1 MPKNRKSSGKELKA
15 YLLTRFF
22 SVLAIVSMVELI
34 VVALTDKFLI
44 PVLVTITKYDTVIQ
58 VNGAEGLFM
67 VVFVLLATAVVNKI
81 FPALNASPAAVN
93 DFLEKLLIRRGFVV
107 DNVQDATETIH
118 ALSNNPNIIWPLI
131 GSLLLVALILLL
143 PYIVGGIIF
152 SISVAKEIK
161 RIDREREIERRKD
174 EERRYL
180 MISNIV
186 HDLKTPMTTVYGYA
200 KALNDGIVPDAK
212 KPEYLDAIMAKSD
225 RMNEVVAM
233 LLDYVKLDS
242 EGFTIKRA
250 RIDLC
255 ELVRSCCAFCY
266 TDIESAGD
274 EIDIDI
280 PEKPLYISAD
290 NVQLSRVITNLIT
303 NAIRHNDSGIKIKV
317 SITCENYETADDV
330 KVFVADTGNEIPSP
344 LNEQIFEP
352 FVTGDESR
360 SSGAGTGLGLP
371 LSVRIC
377 EMHDFSLKL
386 AQSPEI
392 KRYHLGEEYKKAFV
406 ISM

>member
-1 MPKNRKSSGKELKA
+1 MAKNQKSRGKELKA

-22 SVLAIVSMVELI
+22 LVLAIVSMVELI
-34 VVALTDKFLI
+34 VVGLTDKFLI
-44 PVLVTITKYDTVIQ
+44 PVLVTFTKYDQVIQ

-67 VVFVLLATAVVNKI
+67 VVFVLLATFIVNKI

-93 DFLEKLLIRRGFVV
+93 EFLEKLLIRRGFVV
-107 DNVQDATETIH
+107 DNVQDATETLH
-118 ALSNNPNIIWPLI
+118 ALSNNPTIIWPLI
-131 GSLLLVALILLL
+131 GSLLLVTIILLL

-152 SISVAKEIK
+152 SISVAKEIR
-161 RIDREREIERRKD
+161 RIDRERETERRKD

-225 RMNEVVAM
+225 RMNEVIAL

-242 EGFTIKRA
+242 EGFTIKRE

-266 TDIESAGD
+266 G
-274 EIDIDI
+274 
-280 PEKPLYISAD
+280 
-290 NVQLSRVITNLIT
+290 
-303 NAIRHNDSGIKIKV
+303 H
-317 SITCENYETADDV
+317 
-330 KVFVADTGNEIPSP
+330 
-344 LNEQIFEP
+344 
-352 FVTGDESR
+352 
-360 SSGAGTGLGLP
+360 
-371 LSVRIC
+371 
-377 EMHDFSLKL
+377 
-386 AQSPEI
+386 
-392 KRYHLGEEYKKAFV
+392 
-406 ISM
+406 

>member
-1 MPKNRKSSGKELKA
+1 MAKNQKSRGKELKA

-22 SVLAIVSMVELI
+22 LVLAIVSMVELI
-34 VVALTDKFLI
+34 VVGLTDKFLI
-44 PVLVTITKYDTVIQ
+44 PALVTFTKYDQVIQ

-67 VVFVLLATAVVNKI
+67 VVFVLLATFIVNKI

-93 DFLEKLLIRRGFVV
+93 EFLEKLLIRRGFVV
-107 DNVQDATETIH
+107 DNVQDATETLH
-118 ALSNNPNIIWPLI
+118 ALSNNPTIFWPLI
-131 GSLLLVALILLL
+131 GSLLLVTIILLL

-152 SISVAKEIK
+152 SISVAKEIR
-161 RIDREREIERRKD
+161 RIDREREAERRKD

-200 KALNDGIVPDAK
+200 KALNDGIVPDSK

-225 RMNEVVAM
+225 RMNEVIAL

-274 EIDIDI
+274 EVDIDI

-290 NVQLSRVITNLIT
+290 SVQLSRVLTNLIT

-317 SITCENYETADDV
+317 SITSENYNTAEDV
-330 KVFVADTGNEIPSP
+330 RVFVADTGKEIPSP

-377 EMHDFSLKL
+377 EMHGFSLKL
-386 AQSPEI
+386 TQKPEI
-392 KRYHLGEEYKKAFV
+392 KRYHLGEEYNKAFV

>member
-44 PVLVTITKYDTVIQ
+44 PALVTITKYDTVIQ

-81 FPALNASPAAVN
+81 FPALNASPVAVN

-255 ELVRSCCAFCY
+255 ELLRSCCAFCY

-274 EIDIDI
+274 DIDIDI